1 MNLTLIILKY
11 QEQEDLERLEN
22 VLVNQK
28 NFNLMLNIIFKKKKK
43 RRFKLIIKVKL

>member
-11 QEQEDLERLEN
+11 QKEQDLERFDNILVIQVTQINLERLEN

-28 NFNLMLNIIFKKKKK
+28 NFNLNKK
-43 RRFKLIIKVKL
+43 VE

>member
-11 QEQEDLERLEN
+11 QKEEDLEMFENILVIQVTQINLERLEN

-28 NFNLMLNIIFKKKKK
+28 NFNLNKK
-43 RRFKLIIKVKL
+43 VE